1 MNEKSL
7 VEIFCDGNSIIGFG
21 HIRRSIALANF
32 LTKQNISVKLSGLSE
47 DATKYLP
54 QSDCL
59 TGKAQIYVFDS
70 MIGIDSRIAEAK
82 KKGKITVTLDWF
94 GDTVADINI
103 VVFPHQE
110 VKALKMSY
118 VGFEYIIIRDEILS
132 FKPKKKNTS
141 WQNVIVSIGGADL
154 LKQSYQ
160 VAELLCKRDF
170 NVTVVQGPLTN
181 SSPTTKSFH
190 VLHNPENFPEILN
203 SSDWAVTN
211 GGGCLFE
218 ALYLGKPSFVLPQTP
233 FEWRI
238 ANFAGEKKAILGAGI
253 ESIRDFSNEEFE
265 VVSKNGMNLVDGQG
279 LIRIYN
285 IIKELL

>member
-1 MNEKSL
+1 MKEKTV
-7 VEIFCDGNSIIGFG
+7 VEIFCDGNPIIGFG

-32 LTKQNISVKLSGLSE
+32 LNKQNISVKLSGLSE

-54 QSDCL
+54 QSDYIN
-59 TGKAQIYVFDS
+59 GKTQICVFDS

-94 GDTVADINI
+94 GDTVPDINI

-118 VGFEYIIIRDEILS
+118 VGFENIIIRDEILS
-132 FKPKKKNTS
+132 LKPKKQNTG
-141 WQNVIVSIGGADL
+141 WQNVIVSLGGADL

-160 VAELLCKRDF
+160 VAELLCKLDYK
-170 NVTVVQGPLTN
+170 VTVVQGPLTN
-181 SSPTTKSFH
+181 PSLTTKSFH
-190 VLHNPENFPEILN
+190 VLHNPRNFPEILN
-203 SSDWAVTN
+203 SCDWAVTN
-211 GGGCLFE
+211 GAGCLFE
-218 ALYLGKPSFVLPQTP
+218 TLFLGKPTFVLPQTP

-238 ANFAGEKKAILGAGI
+238 TNFVGGKKAILGAGI
-253 ESIRDFSNEEFE
+253 ENVMDFSNEEFE
-265 VVSKNGMNLVDGQG
+265 AVSKNGMNLIDGQG
-279 LIRIYN
+279 LRRIYN

>member
-1 MNEKSL
+1 MNEKSF
-7 VEIFCDGNSIIGFG
+7 VEIFCDGNPIIGFG

-32 LTKQNISVKLSGLSE
+32 LTKQNIFVKLSGLSE

-54 QSDCL
+54 QSDYV
-59 TGKAQIYVFDS
+59 TGKAQICIFDS

-118 VGFEYIIIRDEILS
+118 VGFENIIIRDEILS
-132 FKPKKKNTS
+132 LKPKKKNTG

-160 VAELLCKRDF
+160 VAEFLCNRDF
-170 NVTVVQGPLTN
+170 KVTVVQGPLTN
-181 SSPTTKSFH
+181 PNLTTKSFH
-190 VLHNPENFPEILN
+190 VLHNPDNFPEILN
-203 SSDWAVTN
+203 SCDWAVTN

-218 ALYLGKPSFVLPQTP
+218 TLFLGIPSFVLPQTP

-238 ANFAGEKKAILGAGI
+238 ANFAAKKNAILGAGI
-253 ESIRDFSNEEFE
+253 ENIRDFSNEEFE
-265 VVSKNGMNLVDGQG
+265 VVSKNGMNLIDGQG
-279 LIRIYN
+279 LRRIYN